1 MKLPYG
7 NDYMSDMLLSL
18 WRSDDILQRKKRH
31 DNLEDWEKVHSL
43 LLEGVHTPRQMQ
55 IESTIF

>member
-43 LLEGVHTPRQMQ
+43 LLEGVHTP
-55 IESTIF
+55 